1 MVSGLPKRHRSSRFL
16 RRLPKAAIIG
26 QMCNGGDVA
35 GMTTG
40 DDCAVAAVG
49 GVVAAGGI
57 AMAVGTAIG
66 GGDLTTLRFGGCPL
80 WSKALPSKADICSAN
95 AHVRP

>member
-1 MVSGLPKRHRSSRFL
+1 
-16 RRLPKAAIIG
+16 
-26 QMCNGGDVA
+26 MCNGGDVA

-80 WSKALPSKADICSAN
+80 WSKALTLESGHLQCKCACAALRIFSKREGATN
-95 AHVRP
+95 